1 MTERELDPN
10 VEWIAREARRPVRLD
25 PAARARLLEAV
36 RVAPRPVRR
45 APVWL
50 ALLEPRSLSL
60 SPMTSMAAAA
70 GRVGIGVLVGLFASK
85 TNRDDRL
92 AVGSRPEAVVPAPL
106 PVSPVHD
113 TIRVV
118 KFVFVAPH
126 ASQVALVGDFNQW
139 NAGATMMSKTPTGGT
154 WSVELPLREGRHVYA
169 FVVRSANGQQ
179 WMADP
184 SAPLAPE
191 DDFGTPSSVVLVG
204 GSSS

>member
-1 MTERELDPN
+1 

-25 PAARARLLEAV
+25 PAARARLLDAV
-36 RVAPRPVRR
+36 RESPRPVRR
-45 APVWL
+45 APMWR

-60 SPMTSMAAAA
+60 SPMGSMAAAA
-70 GRVGIGVLVGLFASK
+70 GLVGIGVLAGLYSANYRGGLVAERGDHVAVN
-85 TNRDDRL
+85 TQHPVPPTTQNR
-92 AVGSRPEAVVPAPL
+92 V
-106 PVSPVHD
+106 D

-126 ASQVALVGDFNQW
+126 ASEVSLVGDFNQW
-139 NAGATMMSKTPTGGT
+139 NAGATLMSKTPTGGT

-169 FVVRSANGQQ
+169 FVVKSANGQQ